1 MADATRWVK
10 FRVDPRLSWHVVRNG
25 EIPPWIWARCGRW
38 AGESPLTAEDLPLD
52 GKSCE
57 SCCRLVLHG
66 QERAAVPA

>member
-10 FRVDPRLSWHVVRNG
+10 FRVDPRLSWHVVRPDG
-25 EIPPWIWARCGRW
+25 RIVPRVWTRCGHW

-57 SCCRLVLHG
+57 MCLRLIAHDA
-66 QERAAVPA
+66 EKASA